1 MAVLF
6 HELAADEG
14 ARAVRRAAGRLP
26 MFPHDARP
34 GGECFRFFHDAL
46 QVREGGKNEIK
57 NQEGPVFH
65 VSPAEGPEKEQG
77 KEGIED
83 GRSFKEKFIVH
94 DARAEKET
102 ACHHAQRDVV
112 QRVFP
117 AFWEEERPRQQ
128 YPQGQGQQEAGVFDG
143 IGMEQK
149 PLLPVMVDFR
159 IFCIKQAGEL
169 PSSVQMGIKDGHDG
183 RAQGREPENRLAQ
196 KGTETGKRFP
206 CRREAEQGFIRHIR
220 KEQKGAQRGGR
231 QQKRSRE
238 IIPGGRQGARQDEY
252 GAQ

>member
-94 DARAEKET
+94 DARAEKEA

-117 AFWEEERPRQQ
+117 AFW
-128 YPQGQGQQEAGVFDG
+128 
-143 IGMEQK
+143 
-149 PLLPVMVDFR
+149 
-159 IFCIKQAGEL
+159 
-169 PSSVQMGIKDGHDG
+169 
-183 RAQGREPENRLAQ
+183 
-196 KGTETGKRFP
+196 
-206 CRREAEQGFIRHIR
+206 
-220 KEQKGAQRGGR
+220 
-231 QQKRSRE
+231 
-238 IIPGGRQGARQDEY
+238 
-252 GAQ
+252 